1 MLEMQEEETQNNFAP
16 EFYGWVTHPIFAF
29 SPRLINPLLKIGRA
43 LRLQTLRHRKQAAQP
58 PSQERMHEEAYP
70 NASKLP
76 VAEDAQILSLEEELQ
91 LARDGDTETEAHR
104 ISISSSGDCG
114 SDNAGDPVP
123 LVCLNEAMHA
133 AARILIDSRLRR
145 LPFTAPSIREH
156 VDRVVRE
163 TRKIADAS
171 RVSHALAF
179 PLFVAGCEA
188 VDTAARETIA
198 SRLAQQRGLLCNP
211 PGYLAKILRRVW
223 SIRDA
228 DPGLDWAAWT
238 SEISHG
244 FCYYNLF

>member
-1 MLEMQEEETQNNFAP
+1 MLEMQEDETQNNFAP

-29 SPRLINPLLKIGRA
+29 SPRLINPLLKIGRN
-43 LRLQTLRHRKQAAQP
+43 LRLQTWQAVQP
-58 PSQERMHEEAYP
+58 PSQESMVVEAHP
-70 NASKLP
+70 NVPKPP
-76 VAEDAQILSLEEELQ
+76 VAEDAQILSLEEELR

-104 ISISSSGDCG
+104 ISSSGDGG
-114 SDNAGDPVP
+114 SDNAGDPMP

-156 VDRVVRE
+156 VNRVVCE
-163 TRKIADAS
+163 TSKITDAS

-198 SRLAQQRGLLCNP
+198 SRLVRQRGLLFNP
-211 PGYLAKILRRVW
+211 PGYLVKILRRVW
-223 SIRDA
+223 GIRDA
-228 DPGLDWAAWT
+228 DPGLDWTAWT
-238 SEISHG
+238 SEISHD